1 MNDSGSDMSTVYL
14 GTGDLSM
21 SLNCSDSSSASIEC
35 DLDVSLAE
43 SDSDDNDWD
52 GTRGIDNGS
61 HTSRFTL
68 VPNSLPSTVIR

>member
-1 MNDSGSDMSTVYL
+1 
-14 GTGDLSM
+14 M
-21 SLNCSDSSSASIEC
+21 SLDCSDSSSASIEC
-35 DLDVSLAE
+35 DLDVSIAE
-43 SDSDDNDWD
+43 SDTSSYASSDDNDWD